1 MRSDY
6 PAKQEI
12 ADVLERVAA
21 LLEAQDAKSGSGVG
35 SPEEFAIS

>member
-6 PAKQEI
+6 PANQEI

-21 LLEAQDAKSGSGVG
+21 LLEAQDAKPVSGVG
-35 SPEEFAIS
+35 SPEEFVSS